1 MINWKGNERAIIIM
15 LGFCIV
21 SCALLPFTAQ
31 EPKVWTSAFRPKID
45 NDQYEES
52 TRMINMMT
60 NRKTTPSKI
69 LEYIS
74 KNLPYLPPQEK
85 TQIMYKYHAYLRA
98 QRPEF
103 DKKIFYQG
111 NHKMIYQYFYYA
123 YQPKWIE
130 TIQEKPFKDV
140 MMELD
145 QSGYYLKRDKD
156 LYHPFIDYE
165 RLTGSFS
172 GMTEEG
178 RIYLEIMSMYDDIST
193 SKLSKEELFYKNIEK
208 LLLKCDYFINKFPL
222 SEKSHEIQALFNDQL
237 SVFIFGNKEFES
249 FDNDSGKVDE
259 SLAKS
264 YLRLATNLKS
274 KNLAIMLERYT
285 KMVIQND
292 HVVVNDFLNYI
303 DTGIQ
308 KNRSDY
314 IVSKHDHI
322 RVLTDLVTFSGVQQ
336 YIPRIEGFRDPAQV
350 NAINE
355 KLLENVYKY
364 VFKGRYRGYQMQSL
378 DMNSNY
384 QIAYASNGLVSIF
397 QNIQMSYGTGQQFQ
411 YGECFN
417 YDFSQGKELT
427 FEDLF
432 LNYHLQKKKIM
443 ESLEIGMTNYEIG
456 TFQEIETI
464 ELDKIDN
471 FVITNDGI
479 EVFLSLLDDSGSK
492 VGFIT
497 VELSYSDFYTIIE
510 PEYRF

>member
-1 MINWKGNERAIIIM
+1 MINWKGNQRPILIM
-15 LGFCIV
+15 LGVCVLSIGM
-21 SCALLPFTAQ
+21 LPFTN
-31 EPKVWTSAFRPKID
+31 ESPKVWTSAIRPEID
-45 NDQYEES
+45 NDQYEEL

-60 NRKTTPSKI
+60 NRETTPSKV
-69 LEYIS
+69 LDYIART
-74 KNLPYLPPQEK
+74 LPYLPPQEK
-85 TQIMYKYHAYLRA
+85 TQIMYRYHAYLRA

-123 YQPKWIE
+123 YQPQLIV
-130 TIQEKPFKDV
+130 TIKEKPFKDA

-145 QSGYYLKRDKD
+145 RSGYYLKRDKD
-156 LYHPFIDYE
+156 LYHPFIDFD
-165 RLTGSFS
+165 RLANSFS

-178 RIYLEIMSMYDDIST
+178 SIYLEIMRLYDIINT
-193 SKLSKEELFYKNIEK
+193 SKMSKEESFYKNIEK

-222 SEKSHEIQALFNDQL
+222 SEKNREIQALFNEEL
-237 SVFIFGNKEFES
+237 GIFIFGNKGFET
-249 FDNDSGKVDE
+249 FDSKTGKVDQ

-264 YLRLATNLKS
+264 YLRLAANLKS

-292 HVVVNDFLNYI
+292 YVVVNDFLDYI

-322 RVLTDLVTFSGVQQ
+322 RVLTDLITFSGVQQ
-336 YIPRIEGFRDPAQV
+336 YVPRIEGFRDPVQV
-350 NAINE
+350 EAINE
-355 KLLENVYKY
+355 KMLENVYKY
-364 VFKGRYRGYQMQSL
+364 VFKGRHRGYQMQSL
-378 DMNSNY
+378 DMNSDY
-384 QIAYASNGLVSIF
+384 QITFARNGLVSIF
-397 QNIQMSYGTGQQFQ
+397 QNIQIGYGSGQTYE

-417 YDFSQGKELT
+417 YDFSLGRELT

-432 LNYHLQKKKIM
+432 LNYGLQKKKIM
-443 ESLEIGMTNYEIG
+443 ESLEMGITNYEIG
-456 TFQEIETI
+456 TFQEIETADM
-464 ELDKIDN
+464 DKIDN

-479 EVFLSLLDDSGSK
+479 EVFLSILDDSGSK

-497 VELSYSDFYTIIE
+497 VELSYSEFYTIIE